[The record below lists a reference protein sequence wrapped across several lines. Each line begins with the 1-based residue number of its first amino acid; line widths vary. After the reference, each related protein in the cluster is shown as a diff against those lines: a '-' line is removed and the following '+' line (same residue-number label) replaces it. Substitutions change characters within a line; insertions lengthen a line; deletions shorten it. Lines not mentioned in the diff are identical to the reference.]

1 MKKVYDGDVGYE
13 IRGFSDPLFNRK
25 PLRRND
31 SDLKLEIPNGDLE
44 HGRRVYTS
52 SCATCH
58 ELGILIICT
67 LNLFRFGP
75 ISRSCYEDCIF
86 KKNWI

>member
-13 IRGFSDPLFNRK
+13 IRGFSDPLFNRQ

-31 SDLKLEIPNGDLE
+31 SDMKLEIPNGDLE
-44 HGRRVYTS
+44 HGKRVYTS

-58 ELGILIICT
+58 ELGIIYK
-67 LNLFRFGP
+67 LFRFGL
-75 ISRSCYEDCIF
+75 ISRSCDEDCVF
-86 KKNWI
+86 KKNRILEEI